1 MTHNVAMHE
10 AAAKGFAREAQ
21 AYARGRPEYP
31 VALDQWLRDDLKL
44 DETRT
49 VVDLGAGTGKF
60 TRRLLATGAN
70 IIAVEP
76 VQEMLAQLTQIV
88 PTVAARSGTAEN
100 IPVNNGAVD
109 AVVCA
114 QSFHWFATKAA
125 LKEIHRVLRPGGSL
139 GLIWNVRDESL
150 DWAAAMTAIM
160 APYEGDSPRYRS
172 GEWRKLFP
180 AEGFGPLREKHFR
193 NDQTGAPE
201 QVIVDRVLSTSFIA
215 ALDRPQQHI
224 VAARLRD
231 LIART
236 PELGGRD
243 DVTVP
248 YETFAFSCE
257 KD

>member
-1 MTHNVAMHE
+1 MHE
-10 AAAKGFAREAQ
+10 AAKGFAREAQ

-44 DETRT
+44 DETCT

-76 VQEMLAQLTQIV
+76 VQEMLAQLTQVV
-88 PTVAARSGTAEN
+88 PSVAARSGTAES

-114 QSFHWFATKAA
+114 QSFHWFASEAA
-125 LKEIHRVLRPGGSL
+125 LKEIYRVLRPGGSF
-139 GLIWNVRDESL
+139 GLIWNVRDESV
-150 DWAAAMTAIM
+150 DWAAAMTDIM
-160 APYEGDSPRYRS
+160 APYEGDAPRYRS
-172 GEWRKLFP
+172 GEWRRLFP
-180 AEGFGPLREKHFR
+180 AEGFGPLREQHFA
-193 NDQTGAPE
+193 NGHTGAPE

-215 ALDRPQQHI
+215 ALDRRQQHI
-224 VAARLRD
+224 VAARLHD

-236 PELGGRD
+236 PALAGHDE
-243 DVTVP
+243 VTVP
-248 YETFAFSCE
+248 YETVAFSCE
-257 KD
+257 KR

>member
-1 MTHNVAMHE
+1 MHE
-10 AAAKGFAREAQ
+10 AAKGFAREAQ

-44 DETRT
+44 DETCT

-76 VQEMLAQLTQIV
+76 VQEMLAQLTQVV
-88 PTVAARSGTAEN
+88 PSVAARSGTAES

-114 QSFHWFATKAA
+114 QSFHWFASEAA
-125 LKEIHRVLRPGGSL
+125 LKEIYRVLRPGGSF
-139 GLIWNVRDESL
+139 GLIWNVRDESV
-150 DWAAAMTAIM
+150 DWAAAMTDIM
-160 APYEGDSPRYRS
+160 APYEGDAPRYRS
-172 GEWRKLFP
+172 GEWRRLFP
-180 AEGFGPLREKHFR
+180 ADGFGPLREQHFA
-193 NDQTGAPE
+193 NGHTGAPE

-215 ALDRPQQHI
+215 ALDRRQQHI
-224 VAARLRD
+224 VAARLHD

-236 PELGGRD
+236 PALAGHDE
-243 DVTVP
+243 VTVP
-248 YETFAFSCE
+248 YETVAFSCE
-257 KD
+257 KR

>member
-1 MTHNVAMHE
+1 MHE

-21 AYARGRPEYP
+21 AYSRGRPEYP
-31 VALDQWLRDDLKL
+31 LAVDQWLRDDLKL
-44 DETRT
+44 DETCT

-76 VQEMLAQLTQIV
+76 VQEMLAQLTQSV
-88 PTVAARSGTAEN
+88 PSVAARSGTAEN

-114 QSFHWFATKAA
+114 QSFHWFATTAA
-125 LKEIHRVLRPGGSL
+125 LAEIRRVLKPHGSL
-139 GLIWNVRDESL
+139 GLIWNVRNESA
-150 DWAAAMTAIM
+150 DWCAAMTAIM
-160 APYEGDSPRYRS
+160 APYEGDAPRYRS

-180 AEGFGPLREKHFR
+180 AEGFGPLREKRFR
-193 NDQTGAPE
+193 NGHTGPPE
-201 QVIVDRVLSTSFIA
+201 QVIVDRVVSTSFIA
-215 ALDRPQQHI
+215 ALPRPQQHI

-231 LIART
+231 LIATT
-236 PELGGRD
+236 PSLNGREQ
-243 DVTVP
+243 VTVP
-248 YETFAFSCE
+248 YQTVAFSCE